1 MIDSPTRDF
10 LDDYFRRTAARE
22 HADVVALAILRTHG
36 LMLLR
41 TVPRIDLPRL
51 VQLFKWREQL
61 CRESSP
67 RKRAGTTMGAGI
79 LGDERRTG
87 AARRR
92 NSLCQATGGAPSGRG
107 RGAGSFARSS
117 EMTKRRECSQPEG
130 WDTRAPEL
138 SPLPE
143 SQFSPIAP
151 PAPAAR
157 TPPARRR
164 TETPVPRAAA
174 ARPSPAG
181 ARSPGTRRRSPW
193 SSPGSTTDTRTGA
206 GGRCRHWD
214 PSSHRS

>member
-1 MIDSPTRDF
+1 MPRSLSLSSFSCSSFFFFNDTATTEIYTLSLHDALPISPRP
-10 LDDYFRRTAARE
+10 
-22 HADVVALAILRTHG
+22 ALQR
-36 LMLLR
+36 
-41 TVPRIDLPRL
+41 
-51 VQLFKWREQL
+51 REQL

-79 LGDERRTG
+79 LGDERRTE

-143 SQFSPIAP
+143 SQFS
-151 PAPAAR
+151 
-157 TPPARRR
+157 
-164 TETPVPRAAA
+164 
-174 ARPSPAG
+174 
-181 ARSPGTRRRSPW
+181 
-193 SSPGSTTDTRTGA
+193 
-206 GGRCRHWD
+206 
-214 PSSHRS
+214 